1 MTRNLVSIFVLT
13 LVAGCASSP
22 APESR
27 YLAGKYEESVAV
39 TLSAPNLSAIHKP
52 PLNSGLAFLKVYDFD
67 DVCEKRKTIFG
78 EAYKEAEPIGEIYVS
93 KADRS
98 KVGKLPV
105 GLVVIKAGFDIHGV
119 GTRMICDRYFQFET
133 RDSFTYEIE
142 VKESRPFVV
151 SCSVSVRE
159 MNAEGMYT
167 DNIAKLQSS
176 KDGGFLGLDEDLS
189 PICEK

>member
-1 MTRNLVSIFVLT
+1 M
-13 LVAGCASSP
+13 AACASSP

-27 YLAGKYEESVAV
+27 YLDGKDDQYVGV

-78 EAYKEAEPIGEIYVS
+78 EAYKEAEPIGEICVS

-105 GLVVIKAGFDIHGV
+105 RLVVIKAGFDIHGI
-119 GTRMICDRYFQFET
+119 GTRMSGDRYFQFQT
-133 RDSFTYEIE
+133 RDSFTYEVE
-142 VKESRPFVV
+142 VNESRPFVV
-151 SCSVSVRE
+151 S
-159 MNAEGMYT
+159 
-167 DNIAKLQSS
+167 
-176 KDGGFLGLDEDLS
+176 
-189 PICEK
+189 